1 MAERRVITAD
11 EMDKMTPNQ
20 RAAAVVAGT
29 ITDLETLP
37 PAFRE
42 RVERKAQEWN
52 DRLSAERRD

>member
-1 MAERRVITAD
+1 MITAD

>member
-1 MAERRVITAD
+1 MSERRVITAD

-29 ITDLETLP
+29 ILDLGALP

-42 RVERKAQEWN
+42 RVERKAKELN
-52 DRLSAERRD
+52 DRIAAERRD